1 MRIDSSIFEKEM
13 TFYNSSEKNMS
24 FNDVISRVLSFIKRN
39 PQGEYNLALGTDSQ
53 VKLEYTVFITAII
66 IHNIGKGA
74 WGCVSK
80 LIVPREI
87 NNLKEKIFIEATR
100 TQQLAFMFTPE
111 IFEEITN
118 ILLPYIDKGASF
130 HHEIHIDIGTKG
142 ATRKLIK
149 ETIGYF
155 AGLGFETK
163 IKPESYAASS
173 YANKYT
179 K

>member
-1 MRIDSSIFEKEM
+1 MKFDSSIYKKEM

-24 FNDVISRVLSFIKRN
+24 FSDVISHILNFIKKN
-39 PQGEYNLALGTDSQ
+39 PQGEYILAIGTDSQ
-53 VKLEYTVFITAII
+53 VKSEYTIFITAII
-66 IHNIGKGA
+66 IHNIGNGA
-74 WGCVSK
+74 WGCVNK
-80 LIVPREI
+80 LIIPRRI
-87 NNLKEKIFIEATR
+87 KNLKEKIFIEATR

-130 HHEIHIDIGTKG
+130 RHEIHIDIGTKG

-149 ETIGYF
+149 EAIGYF